1 MEYLLFSHNKV
12 KYCFL
17 NKYLLSL
24 NGVLIILNGVNM
36 EIIEIIKDALVF
48 PSTNMRVFLIFVLL
62 TIFAGVFSTIG
73 ILLYILGVLNAE
85 FFLWGGLAA
94 VVAMLIGWIMS
105 GYSISVIKSGIELED
120 EVPEFVWWDNFITGF
135 NNFIVAIVYFI
146 IPAFLVAVV
155 GYMTNITGNIMAV
168 ATEISS
174 QAVNVYTGASSSI
187 AVDAISQAFAG
198 LVGSLAVTLTAAV
211 VLFVIFSFLQTIAEA
226 RLANTDSLGKALN
239 VFEATKDIGRIGV
252 VKVISVILLVIIV
265 AAVINM
271 ILSAIFNYIPI
282 LSILSVFVSPYL
294 VLFAQRAVGLL
305 YSDIA

>member
-1 MEYLLFSHNKV
+1 
-12 KYCFL
+12 
-17 NKYLLSL
+17 
-24 NGVLIILNGVNM
+24 M

-48 PSTNMRVFLIFVLL
+48 PSTDLRTFFIFVLL
-62 TIFAGVFSTIG
+62 TIFAGVFGTVG

-94 VVAMLIGWIMS
+94 IVAMLIGWVMS
-105 GYSISVIKSGIELED
+105 GYSISIIKSGIELED

-135 NNFIVAIVYFI
+135 NGFIVSIVYFI
-146 IPAFLVAVV
+146 IPAFLVAIV

-174 QAVNVYTGASSSI
+174 QAVNVYTGASASI
-187 AVDAISQAFAG
+187 ATDALSQAVAG
-198 LVGSLAVTLTAAV
+198 LAVSLATTLTAAV
-211 VLFVIFSFLQTIAEA
+211 VLFVIFSFLQTMAEA
-226 RLANTDSLGKALN
+226 RLANTDSLCEALN
-239 VFEATKDIGRIGV
+239 VFEAAKDIGRIGV
-252 VKVISVILLVIIV
+252 VKVIAVILLVIIV
-265 AAVINM
+265 SAVINM
-271 ILSAIFNYIPI
+271 VLSAIFSYVPI

>member
-1 MEYLLFSHNKV
+1 
-12 KYCFL
+12 
-17 NKYLLSL
+17 
-24 NGVLIILNGVNM
+24 M
-36 EIIEIIKDALVF
+36 EIMEIIKDALVF
-48 PSTNMRVFLIFVLL
+48 PSTDLRTFFIFVLL
-62 TIFAGVFSTIG
+62 TIFAGVFGTVG

-94 VVAMLIGWIMS
+94 IVAMLIGWVMS

-135 NNFIVAIVYFI
+135 NGFIVSIVYFI
-146 IPAFLVAVV
+146 IPAFLVAIV

-174 QAVNVYTGASSSI
+174 QAVNVYTGASASI
-187 AVDAISQAFAG
+187 ATDALSQAVAG
-198 LVGSLAVTLTAAV
+198 LAVSLATTLTAAV
-211 VLFVIFSFLQTIAEA
+211 VLFVIFSFLQTMAEA
-226 RLANTDSLGKALN
+226 RLANTGSLCEALN
-239 VFEATKDIGRIGV
+239 VFEAAKDIGRIGV
-252 VKVISVILLVIIV
+252 VKVIAVILLVIIV
-265 AAVINM
+265 SAVINM
-271 ILSAIFNYIPI
+271 ILSAIFSYVPI

>member
-1 MEYLLFSHNKV
+1 
-12 KYCFL
+12 
-17 NKYLLSL
+17 
-24 NGVLIILNGVNM
+24 M

-48 PSTNMRVFLIFVLL
+48 PSTDLRTFFIFVLL
-62 TIFAGVFSTIG
+62 TIFASVFGTVG

-94 VVAMLIGWIMS
+94 IVAMLIGWVMS

-135 NNFIVAIVYFI
+135 NGFIVSIVYFI
-146 IPAFLVAVV
+146 IPAFLVAIV

-168 ATEISS
+168 AAEISS
-174 QAVNVYTGASSSI
+174 QAVNVYTGASASI
-187 AVDAISQAFAG
+187 ATDALSQAFAG
-198 LVGSLAVTLTAAV
+198 LAVSLATTLTAAV
-211 VLFVIFSFLQTIAEA
+211 VLFVIFSFLQTMAEA
-226 RLANTDSLGKALN
+226 RLANTDSLCEALN
-239 VFEATKDIGRIGV
+239 VFEAAKDIGRIGV
-252 VKVISVILLVIIV
+252 VKVIAVILLVIIV
-265 AAVINM
+265 SAVINM
-271 ILSAIFNYIPI
+271 VLSAIFSHVPI

>member
-1 MEYLLFSHNKV
+1 
-12 KYCFL
+12 
-17 NKYLLSL
+17 
-24 NGVLIILNGVNM
+24 M

-48 PSTNMRVFLIFVLL
+48 PSTDLRTFFIFVLL
-62 TIFAGVFSTIG
+62 TIFAGVFGTVG
-73 ILLYILGVLNAE
+73 ILLYILGLLNAE

-94 VVAMLIGWIMS
+94 IVAMLIGWVMS

-135 NNFIVAIVYFI
+135 NGFIVSIVYFI
-146 IPAFLVAVV
+146 IPAFLVAIV

-174 QAVNVYTGASSSI
+174 QAVNVYTGASASI
-187 AVDAISQAFAG
+187 ATDALSQAVAG
-198 LVGSLAVTLTAAV
+198 LAVSLATTLTAAV
-211 VLFVIFSFLQTIAEA
+211 VLFVIFSFLQTMAEA
-226 RLANTDSLGKALN
+226 RLANTDSLCEALN
-239 VFEATKDIGRIGV
+239 VFEAAKDIGRIGV
-252 VKVISVILLVIIV
+252 VKVIAVILLVIIV
-265 AAVINM
+265 SAVINM
-271 ILSAIFNYIPI
+271 VLSAIFSYVPI

>member
-1 MEYLLFSHNKV
+1 
-12 KYCFL
+12 
-17 NKYLLSL
+17 
-24 NGVLIILNGVNM
+24 M
-36 EIIEIIKDALVF
+36 EIVEIIKDALVF
-48 PSTNMRVFLIFVLL
+48 PSTDLRTFFIFVLL
-62 TIFAGVFSTIG
+62 TIFAGVFGTVG

-94 VVAMLIGWIMS
+94 IVAMLIGWVMS

-135 NNFIVAIVYFI
+135 NGFIVSIVYFI
-146 IPAFLVAVV
+146 IPAFLVAIV

-174 QAVNVYTGASSSI
+174 QAVNVYTGASASI
-187 AVDAISQAFAG
+187 ATDALSQAVAG
-198 LVGSLAVTLTAAV
+198 LAVSLATTLTAAV
-211 VLFVIFSFLQTIAEA
+211 VLFVIFSFLQTMAEA
-226 RLANTDSLGKALN
+226 RLANTDSLCEALN
-239 VFEATKDIGRIGV
+239 VFEAAKDIGRIGV
-252 VKVISVILLVIIV
+252 VKVIAVILLVIIV
-265 AAVINM
+265 SAVINM
-271 ILSAIFNYIPI
+271 VLSAIFSYVPI

>member
-1 MEYLLFSHNKV
+1 
-12 KYCFL
+12 
-17 NKYLLSL
+17 
-24 NGVLIILNGVNM
+24 M
-36 EIIEIIKDALVF
+36 EIMEIIKDALVF
-48 PSTNMRVFLIFVLL
+48 PSTDLRTFFIFVLL
-62 TIFAGVFSTIG
+62 TIFAGVFGTVG

-94 VVAMLIGWIMS
+94 IVAMLIGWVMS

-135 NNFIVAIVYFI
+135 NGFIVSIVYFI
-146 IPAFLVAVV
+146 IPAFLVAIV

-174 QAVNVYTGASSSI
+174 QAVNVYTGASASI
-187 AVDAISQAFAG
+187 ATDALSQAVAG
-198 LVGSLAVTLTAAV
+198 LAVSLATTLTAAV
-211 VLFVIFSFLQTIAEA
+211 VLFVIFSFLQTMAEA
-226 RLANTDSLGKALN
+226 RLANTDSLCEALN
-239 VFEATKDIGRIGV
+239 VFEAAKDIGRIGV
-252 VKVISVILLVIIV
+252 VKVIAVILLVIIV
-265 AAVINM
+265 SAVINM
-271 ILSAIFNYIPI
+271 VLSAIFSHVPI

>member
-1 MEYLLFSHNKV
+1 
-12 KYCFL
+12 
-17 NKYLLSL
+17 
-24 NGVLIILNGVNM
+24 M
-36 EIIEIIKDALVF
+36 EIMEIIKDALVF
-48 PSTNMRVFLIFVLL
+48 PSTDLRTFFIFVLL
-62 TIFAGVFSTIG
+62 TIFAGVFGTVG

-94 VVAMLIGWIMS
+94 IVAMLIGWVMS

-135 NNFIVAIVYFI
+135 NGFIVSIVYFI
-146 IPAFLVAVV
+146 IPAFLVAIV

-174 QAVNVYTGASSSI
+174 QAVNVYTGASASI
-187 AVDAISQAFAG
+187 ATDALSQAFAG
-198 LVGSLAVTLTAAV
+198 LAVSLATTLTAAV
-211 VLFVIFSFLQTIAEA
+211 VLFVIFSFLQTMAEA
-226 RLANTDSLGKALN
+226 RLANTDSLCEALN
-239 VFEATKDIGRIGV
+239 VFEAAKDIGRIGV
-252 VKVISVILLVIIV
+252 VKVIAVILLVIIV
-265 AAVINM
+265 SAVINM
-271 ILSAIFNYIPI
+271 VLSAIFSYVPI

>member
-1 MEYLLFSHNKV
+1 
-12 KYCFL
+12 
-17 NKYLLSL
+17 
-24 NGVLIILNGVNM
+24 M

-48 PSTNMRVFLIFVLL
+48 PSTDLRTFFIFVLL
-62 TIFAGVFSTIG
+62 TIFAGVFGTVG

-94 VVAMLIGWIMS
+94 IVAMLIGWVMS

-135 NNFIVAIVYFI
+135 NGFIVSIVYFI
-146 IPAFLVAVV
+146 IPAFLVAIV

-174 QAVNVYTGASSSI
+174 QAVNVYTGASASI
-187 AVDAISQAFAG
+187 ATDALSQAVAG
-198 LVGSLAVTLTAAV
+198 LAVSLATTLTAAV
-211 VLFVIFSFLQTIAEA
+211 VLFVIFSFLQTMAEA
-226 RLANTDSLGKALN
+226 RLANTDSLCEALN
-239 VFEATKDIGRIGV
+239 VFEAAKDIGRIGV
-252 VKVISVILLVIIV
+252 VKVIAVILLVIIV
-265 AAVINM
+265 SAVINM
-271 ILSAIFNYIPI
+271 VLSAIFSYVPI

>member
-1 MEYLLFSHNKV
+1 
-12 KYCFL
+12 
-17 NKYLLSL
+17 
-24 NGVLIILNGVNM
+24 M
-36 EIIEIIKDALVF
+36 EIMEIIKDALVF
-48 PSTNMRVFLIFVLL
+48 PSTDLRTFFIFVLL
-62 TIFAGVFSTIG
+62 TIFAGVFGTVG

-94 VVAMLIGWIMS
+94 IVAMLIGWVMS

-135 NNFIVAIVYFI
+135 NGFIVSIVYFI
-146 IPAFLVAVV
+146 IPAFLVAIV

-174 QAVNVYTGASSSI
+174 QAVNVYTGASASI
-187 AVDAISQAFAG
+187 ATDALSQAVAG
-198 LVGSLAVTLTAAV
+198 LAVSLATTLTAAV
-211 VLFVIFSFLQTIAEA
+211 VLFVIFSFLQTMAEA
-226 RLANTDSLGKALN
+226 RLANTDSLCEALN
-239 VFEATKDIGRIGV
+239 VFEAAKDIGRIGV
-252 VKVISVILLVIIV
+252 VKVIAVILLVIIV
-265 AAVINM
+265 SAVINM
-271 ILSAIFNYIPI
+271 VLSAIFSYVPI

>member
-1 MEYLLFSHNKV
+1 
-12 KYCFL
+12 
-17 NKYLLSL
+17 
-24 NGVLIILNGVNM
+24 M
-36 EIIEIIKDALVF
+36 EIMEIIKDALVF
-48 PSTNMRVFLIFVLL
+48 PSTDLRTFFIFVLL
-62 TIFAGVFSTIG
+62 TIFAGVFGTVG

-94 VVAMLIGWIMS
+94 IVAMLIGWVMS

-135 NNFIVAIVYFI
+135 NGFIVSIVYFI
-146 IPAFLVAVV
+146 IPAFLVAIV

-174 QAVNVYTGASSSI
+174 QAVNVYTGASASI
-187 AVDAISQAFAG
+187 ATDALSQAVAG
-198 LVGSLAVTLTAAV
+198 LAVSLATTLTAAV
-211 VLFVIFSFLQTIAEA
+211 VLFVIFSFLQTMAEA
-226 RLANTDSLGKALN
+226 RLANTGSLCEALN
-239 VFEATKDIGRIGV
+239 VFEAAKDIGRIGV
-252 VKVISVILLVIIV
+252 VKVIAVILLVIIV
-265 AAVINM
+265 SAVINM
-271 ILSAIFNYIPI
+271 VLSAIFSYVPI